1 MVYNSVTQVVGK
13 IKIMMDLTK
22 GQALLYIYNKLESE
36 KMIIKTDIMDQCG
49 LTDITFKRYIAEI
62 RAYVKQFE
70 DYHEIK
76 YVRKKDIYLLVK
88 TGK

>member
-1 MVYNSVTQVVGK
+1 ME
-13 IKIMMDLTK
+13 LTK
-22 GQALLYIYNKLESE
+22 GQTLLYIYNKFESE
-36 KMIIKTDIMDQCG
+36 KVIVKAEIMDECG

-62 RAYVKQFE
+62 RTYIKNFE
-70 DYHEIK
+70 NYHEIK